1 MLNGQ
6 YVGCTTGFSQ
16 SDKTD
21 IFIPNQKVETDTTPY
36 LQRLE
41 AVKLILVQQ
50 TTAPLPSETIM
61 YEFDYEG
68 NLVPVVVNDF
78 SHQPTIQIPPTVC
91 TPIASE
97 WSRPI
102 TWEMVNKPAQNGG
115 VTVDLGAVNYWI
127 NLQNINTIDEFFVDL
142 IEQSQ
147 NSTHFIINTRKNSD
161 GSMSVQYAPRTSS
174 MEGTTAV
181 PNLINQHGEFY
192 VYDPS
197 NIGNNAESIIYL
209 ADAFDNPPS
218 FTACLASV
226 THEPYINLEI

>member
-1 MLNGQ
+1 MMLNGQ
-6 YVGCTTGFSQ
+6 YVGCATGFSQ

-21 IFIPNQKVETDTTPY
+21 IFIPNQKVDATATPY
-36 LQRLE
+36 LQRLV
-41 AVKLILVQQ
+41 AVDLIKVEQ
-50 TTAPLPSETIM
+50 TGEPE
-61 YEFDYEG
+61 
-68 NLVPVVVNDF
+68 
-78 SHQPTIQIPPTVC
+78 
-91 TPIASE
+91 PIAPPLIVGEPIVVDVVYPEPLICVPQSSG

-115 VTVDLGAVNYWI
+115 VTVHFGETNYWI
-127 NLQNINTIDEFFVDL
+127 DLRTIQTIDEFFADL
-142 IEQSQ
+142 VSQSQ
-147 NSTHFIINTRKNSD
+147 AGNSFNINTRKNDD
-161 GSMSVQYAPRTSS
+161 GPISVQY
-174 MEGTTAV
+174 V
-181 PNLINQHGEFY
+181 PAIVDGFLYTPETVRQHGEFY